1 LNSSKALKS
10 SLFWLSLLLAMLV
23 SNFFYQTTYPL
34 IFVGAALALGLS
46 GLTIW
51 SGSRISGS
59 VVPVKLMVVAGVAA
73 FMYAQAL
80 DVAYSLAFAPMGNR
94 FDMPIEVL
102 VFGLLFWVFAII
114 ARTFVFRPQQQK

>member
-1 LNSSKALKS
+1 LNSSRTLKV
-10 SLFWLSLLLAMLV
+10 SLFWLSLLLAMLA

-34 IFVGAALALGLS
+34 IFTGAALALGLS
-46 GLTIW
+46 ALTIW

-59 VVPVKLMVVAGVAA
+59 VVPVKLMVVAGVSA
-73 FMYAQAL
+73 FMYAQ
-80 DVAYSLAFAPMGNR
+80 AFAPMGNR

-102 VFGLLFWVFAII
+102 VFGLLFWAFAVI

>member
-1 LNSSKALKS
+1 MNSTKALKG
-10 SLFWLSLLLAMLV
+10 SLFWLSLLLSQLAI
-23 SNFFYQTTYPL
+23 NFFYQPTYPL
-34 IFVGAALALGLS
+34 IFTGAALGLGLA

-59 VVPVKLMVVAGVAA
+59 VVPVKLMVVAGVSA

-102 VFGLLFWVFAII
+102 VFGLVFWVFAII

>member
-1 LNSSKALKS
+1 LNSSKALTS
-10 SLFWLSLLLAMLV
+10 SLFWLSLLLAMLA

-34 IFVGAALALGLS
+34 IFAGTALALGLS

-102 VFGLLFWVFAII
+102 VFGLLFWVFAVI